1 MFLDDIV
8 AAQKRGEAGGI
19 PSVCSAHAWVLQA
32 AMEGATQSGAP
43 LLVEATCNQVDQFG
57 GYTGMRPVDFVRF
70 VDGIA
75 AQNHFPKSQL
85 ILGGD
90 HLGPSPWASEPAEA
104 AMDKA
109 RTLVRDYVRAGF
121 TKIHLDC
128 SMPLG
133 GEAQPPVEVIARRT
147 ADLAKIT
154 EQTIGSNRQSTITNH
169 ELRYIIGT
177 EVPVPGGAQE
187 HETGVEVT
195 PVARLRQTLDL
206 SQAAFTAA
214 RLDSAWARVRAVVV
228 QPGVEFGDDFV
239 LPYNPGAAAG
249 LSDFIKNEPGLVYEA
264 HSTDYQSREALGALV
279 AGGFAI
285 LKVGPAL
292 TFAFREAV
300 FALAKMEEE
309 LFPPEERSGIVQTIE
324 DAMLCRPGYWEE
336 YYRGDEQERRLKR
349 RFSLSD
355 RLRYYWPDP
364 GVQAAFERLLH
375 NLGAKPLPL
384 TLVSQYAPVQY
395 ERVRR
400 GNLAADPGALIR
412 DRVRDVLR
420 DYDFAC
426 GR

>member
-1 MFLDDIV
+1 MFLDEIA
-8 AAQKRGEAGGI
+8 AAQKRGEARGI

-32 AMEGATQSGAP
+32 AMEQAAQNGAP
-43 LLVEATCNQVDQFG
+43 LLIEATCNQVNQFG
-57 GYTGMRPVDFVRF
+57 GYTGMTPVDFVRF

-75 AQNHFPKSQL
+75 AQNNFPKSQF

-90 HLGPSPWASEPAEA
+90 HLGPSPWANEPAEA

-109 RTLVRDYVRAGF
+109 KTLVRDYVRAGF

-133 GEAQPPVEVIARRT
+133 GEAHPPVEVIAQRT

-154 EQTIGSNRQSTITNH
+154 ERTVNPNHPASITNH
-169 ELRYIIGT
+169 ELRYVIGT

-206 SQAAFTAA
+206 SRAAFTAA
-214 RLDSAWARVRAVVV
+214 GLEPAWARVRAVVV

-239 LPYNPGAAAG
+239 LPFDPQAAEE
-249 LSDFIKNEPGLVYEA
+249 LSDFIKTETGLVYEA
-264 HSTDYQSREALGALV
+264 HSTDYQTRQALRALV
-279 AGGFAI
+279 VGGFAV

-292 TFAFREAV
+292 TFALREAI
-300 FALAKMEEE
+300 FALAKLEEE
-309 LFPPEERSGIVQTIE
+309 LIPEGRSDIVQE
-324 DAMLCRPGYWEE
+324 LEQAMLRRPEYWDK

-349 RFSLSD
+349 KFSLSD

-364 GVQAAFERLLH
+364 QVQAAFERLLH
-375 NLGAKPLPL
+375 NLGARPLPL
-384 TLVSQYAPVQY
+384 TLVSQCAPVQY
-395 ERVRR
+395 ERIRR
-400 GNLAADPGALIR
+400 GELEPVPGALIR

>member
-1 MFLDDIV
+1 M
-8 AAQKRGEAGGI
+8 E
-19 PSVCSAHAWVLQA
+19 QA
-32 AMEGATQSGAP
+32 AQSGAP
-43 LLVEATCNQVDQFG
+43 LLIEATCNQVNQFG
-57 GYTGMRPVDFVRF
+57 GYTGMTPVDFVRF

-75 AQNHFPKSQL
+75 AQNNFPKSQF

-90 HLGPSPWASEPAEA
+90 HLGPSPWANEPAEA

-109 RTLVRDYVRAGF
+109 KTLVRDYVHAGF

-133 GEAQPPVEVIARRT
+133 GEAHPPIEVIAQRT

-154 EQTIGSNRQSTITNH
+154 ERTVNPNHPASITNH
-169 ELRYIIGT
+169 ELRYVIGT

-195 PVARLRQTLDL
+195 PVPRLRQTIDLTRQAFAAAGLDPV
-206 SQAAFTAA
+206 
-214 RLDSAWARVRAVVV
+214 WERVRAVVV

-239 LPYNPGAAAG
+239 LPFDPRAAG
-249 LSDFIKNEPGLVYEA
+249 ELSDFIKNEPNLVYEA
-264 HSTDYQSREALGALV
+264 HSTDYQAPEALRALV
-279 AGGFAI
+279 AGGFAV

-292 TFAFREAV
+292 TFAFREAA
-300 FALAKMEEE
+300 FALAKMEDE
-309 LFPPEERSGIVQTIE
+309 LVPPEARSRLVDVLE
-324 DAMLCRPGYWEE
+324 AAMLRRPVHWDR
-336 YYRGDEQERRLKR
+336 YYRGNEQERRLKR
-349 RFSLSD
+349 KFSLSD

-364 GVQAAFERLLH
+364 QVQAAFERLMT

-384 TLVSQYAPVQY
+384 TLVSQCAPVQY
-395 ERVRR
+395 ERLRR
-400 GNLAADPGALIR
+400 GELDPVPAALIR